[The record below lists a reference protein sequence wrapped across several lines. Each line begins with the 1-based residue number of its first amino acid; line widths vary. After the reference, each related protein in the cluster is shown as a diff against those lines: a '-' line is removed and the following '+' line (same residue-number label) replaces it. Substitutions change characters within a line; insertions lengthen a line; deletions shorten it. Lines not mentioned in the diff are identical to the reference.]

1 MCVCVCSAEAGQSA
15 LESEAKS
22 NEIGGIERK
31 STRTWAMST
40 GYDPQKL
47 FNKVIHLPLFYFL
60 FCLRVGF
67 LFVCLLFCAFF
78 LLLMTGLDVRCVSHV
93 KHVPTQPF
101 LSILWLFGLVQA
113 KYSMVEYTNLS
124 PCPIG

>member
-1 MCVCVCSAEAGQSA
+1 MCVCSAEAGQSA

-47 FNKVIHLPLFYFL
+47 FNKVIHLPPLFSPFL
-60 FCLRVGF
+60 FLILLASGFPFCLFAF
-67 LFVCLLFCAFF
+67 LCLFSSSHDWIRCQVCQSCEACTHTTIFINTVAFCFS
-78 LLLMTGLDVRCVSHV
+78 TGKIFC
-93 KHVPTQPF
+93 
-101 LSILWLFGLVQA
+101 G
-113 KYSMVEYTNLS
+113 
-124 PCPIG
+124 